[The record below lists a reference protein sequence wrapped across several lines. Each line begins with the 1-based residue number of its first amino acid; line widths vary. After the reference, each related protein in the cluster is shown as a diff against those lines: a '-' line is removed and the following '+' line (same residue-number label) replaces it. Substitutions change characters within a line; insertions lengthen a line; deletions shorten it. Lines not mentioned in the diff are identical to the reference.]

1 RLPVGERYGRKSRA
15 AATMDSSSG
24 DSGRGGGTSLLSAWS
39 AAASRRYQHLLD
51 KATPH
56 VLRRWAG
63 LAVLA
68 LVYAARVW
76 IVQGFY
82 IVSYALG
89 IYVLNLFIAFLS
101 PQVDPEIQD
110 LVAGPGPS
118 LPTRSSDEFRPFVR
132 RLPEFKFWVQLHK
145 VLSQGYDD
153 TCWPLQ
159 TKNFKFAGEVKLI
172 MHFQNALHKSPAH
185 CAPSAPP
192 YMSPPPVIA
201 AYAPPYASPYTA
213 GAYPGA
219 ASYASYPPPAP
230 APYQTSVYPTPPPQ
244 QFYAPQSYP
253 PPSYPPQPYMQQYP
267 PSPAQPYY
275 PPVTFSSSIPV
286 LAQIVLGS
294 EVTDEVN
301 VLFQKTVE
309 PLRHELLQSIT
320 NMSSQ
325 GSRLQS
331 KWQATTT
338 RSLPPLL
345 TLLVLVSPVLALGQ
359 DGVLL
364 LKFKSSILSDPL
376 AVLRDWN
383 YYDATPCSWNGV
395 VCMGFPDAAAIT
407 WTPPPP
413 PAANTG
419 GGGNVQVPTASR
431 VISLVLP
438 NSRLLGSVPPEL
450 GLLEHLRH
458 LDLSGN
464 MLNGTLPP
472 SLFNASELRVLS
484 LANNAISGKL
494 PELDGRMSSSLQV
507 LNLSDNALIGR
518 LPANLSR
525 LPNLTVVSLANNYLY
540 GQLPGGGFER
550 LQYLDLSSNLVN
562 GSLPTDLGGPRLRYL
577 NLSYNRL
584 TGAIP
589 LELGA
594 TIPANATVDLSFN
607 NLTGEIPHGGAFAA
621 EKPMAFVGNPSLCG
635 RPLRNPCAI
644 PSIPSTVS
652 DHPNSSIA
660 APQKGKSPP
669 AFAAIPKNT
678 DGTSPAG
685 GGQSSA
691 GRGTLRPLAVIAIT
705 VGDLAGVGILFV
717 VFLYLY
723 HVKKKK
729 KTQEQ
734 RQQKEVGGVGLR
746 NEPPPTATTAS
757 PESKT
762 IGLLSC
768 CLRKKGGGDGG
779 DTEETSETS
788 GSSETEGEVEEAPKR
803 EKDGEDG
810 RSHSQQKLQ
819 GATLVMVDGETE
831 LEIET
836 LLKAS
841 AYILGASASSIVY
854 KAVLADGTALAV
866 RRIGEGSVI
875 GKLKDFGAQV
885 RSIAK
890 FRHPNLLRLRGF
902 SWGADEKLLIH
913 DYAPNGSLANISL
926 SKKLGSSPLH
936 LSWEARLGIAR
947 GVARGL
953 AYIHEK
959 KCSHG
964 NLKPSNILLDSDM
977 EPKIGDFGLDRVM
990 LGAGASARQFGSKRS
1005 MHSSIS
1011 LPDLSSVA
1019 GASPSA
1025 PGGSSS
1031 SALAP
1036 PPYQAPESLKNLK
1049 PSAKWDVYSFGMVLL
1064 ELVAGRVFSEVELSH
1079 WNAGLVV
1086 EEKNRLLRMADAA
1099 IRGEVEG
1106 KEEALLCCI
1115 KLGFA
1120 CCAMA
1125 PQRRPSMK
1133 EAVQVL
1139 DNISPLPHP
1148 QPANVL
1154 LSNHSKCNP

>member
-1 RLPVGERYGRKSRA
+1 
-15 AATMDSSSG
+15 
-24 DSGRGGGTSLLSAWS
+24 
-39 AAASRRYQHLLD
+39 
-51 KATPH
+51 
-56 VLRRWAG
+56 
-63 LAVLA
+63 
-68 LVYAARVW
+68 
-76 IVQGFY
+76 
-82 IVSYALG
+82 
-89 IYVLNLFIAFLS
+89 
-101 PQVDPEIQD
+101 
-110 LVAGPGPS
+110 
-118 LPTRSSDEFRPFVR
+118 
-132 RLPEFKFWVQLHK
+132 
-145 VLSQGYDD
+145 
-153 TCWPLQ
+153 
-159 TKNFKFAGEVKLI
+159 
-172 MHFQNALHKSPAH
+172 
-185 CAPSAPP
+185 
-192 YMSPPPVIA
+192 
-201 AYAPPYASPYTA
+201 
-213 GAYPGA
+213 
-219 ASYASYPPPAP
+219 
-230 APYQTSVYPTPPPQ
+230 
-244 QFYAPQSYP
+244 
-253 PPSYPPQPYMQQYP
+253 
-267 PSPAQPYY
+267 
-275 PPVTFSSSIPV
+275 
-286 LAQIVLGS
+286 
-294 EVTDEVN
+294 
-301 VLFQKTVE
+301 
-309 PLRHELLQSIT
+309 
-320 NMSSQ
+320 MSSQ

-331 KWQATTT
+331 RWRAT

-345 TLLVLVSPVLALGQ
+345 TLLLLVSPALALSQ

-364 LKFKSSILSDPL
+364 LKFKSSILSDPF

-395 VCMGFPDAAAIT
+395 VCMGFPDAAALT
-407 WTPPPP
+407 WRTPPPP
-413 PAANTG
+413 PPPPTAANTAG
-419 GGGNVQVPTASR
+419 GGDVQVPMVSR
-431 VISLVLP
+431 VINLVLP

-472 SLFNASELRVLS
+472 SLFNASELRLLS
-484 LANNAISGKL
+484 LANNAISGEL

-540 GQLPGGGFER
+540 GQLAGGGFER

-562 GSLPTDLGGPRLRYL
+562 GSLPTDFGGPRLRYL

-589 LELGA
+589 LELGT

-607 NLTGEIPHGGAFAA
+607 NLTGEIPQGGAFAG

-635 RPLRNPCAI
+635 RPLRTRCAI

-652 DHPNSSIA
+652 DHPNSSTA
-660 APQKGKSPP
+660 APQKRKSPP

-705 VGDLAGVGILFV
+705 VGDLAGIAILFV

-729 KTQEQ
+729 TQEQ
-734 RQQKEVGGVGLR
+734 QQQTEVGGVGLK
-746 NEPPPTATTAS
+746 NEPPSTATTAS
-757 PESKT
+757 SESKT
-762 IGLLSC
+762 IGPLSC

-788 GSSETEGEVEEAPKR
+788 GSSETEGEVEEAPKG
-803 EKDGEDG
+803 EKEGEDG

-831 LEIET
+831 LEIDT

-885 RSIAK
+885 RSIVK

-936 LSWEARLGIAR
+936 LSWEARLRIAR

-959 KCSHG
+959 KCFHG

-990 LGAGASARQFGSKRS
+990 FSAGASARQFGSKRS

-1011 LPDLSSVA
+1011 LPDLSSIA

-1025 PGGSSS
+1025 AGCSSS
-1031 SALAP
+1031 ASALAP

-1049 PSAKWDVYSFGMVLL
+1049 PGAKWDVYSFGMVLL
-1064 ELVAGRVFSEVELSH
+1064 ELVAGRVFSEVELCH

-1086 EEKNRLLRMADAA
+1086 EERNRLLRMADAA

-1106 KEEALLCCI
+1106 KEEALLCCF

-1133 EAVQVL
+1133 DAVQVL
-1139 DNISPLPHP
+1139 DNISSLPHP
-1148 QPANVL
+1148 QSANVL
-1154 LSNHSKCNP
+1154 LSNHSKWNP

>member
-1 RLPVGERYGRKSRA
+1 
-15 AATMDSSSG
+15 
-24 DSGRGGGTSLLSAWS
+24 
-39 AAASRRYQHLLD
+39 
-51 KATPH
+51 
-56 VLRRWAG
+56 
-63 LAVLA
+63 
-68 LVYAARVW
+68 
-76 IVQGFY
+76 
-82 IVSYALG
+82 
-89 IYVLNLFIAFLS
+89 
-101 PQVDPEIQD
+101 
-110 LVAGPGPS
+110 
-118 LPTRSSDEFRPFVR
+118 
-132 RLPEFKFWVQLHK
+132 
-145 VLSQGYDD
+145 
-153 TCWPLQ
+153 
-159 TKNFKFAGEVKLI
+159 
-172 MHFQNALHKSPAH
+172 
-185 CAPSAPP
+185 
-192 YMSPPPVIA
+192 
-201 AYAPPYASPYTA
+201 
-213 GAYPGA
+213 
-219 ASYASYPPPAP
+219 
-230 APYQTSVYPTPPPQ
+230 
-244 QFYAPQSYP
+244 
-253 PPSYPPQPYMQQYP
+253 
-267 PSPAQPYY
+267 
-275 PPVTFSSSIPV
+275 
-286 LAQIVLGS
+286 
-294 EVTDEVN
+294 
-301 VLFQKTVE
+301 
-309 PLRHELLQSIT
+309 
-320 NMSSQ
+320 MSSQ

-331 KWQATTT
+331 KWQATT

-413 PAANTG
+413 PPAANTG

-431 VISLVLP
+431 VIGLVLP

-472 SLFNASELRVLS
+472 SLFDASELRVLS
-484 LANNAISGKL
+484 LANNAISGEL

-540 GQLPGGGFER
+540 GQLRGGGFLR

-652 DHPNSSIA
+652 DHPNSSVA

-691 GRGTLRPLAVIAIT
+691 GRGTLRPFAVIAIT

-734 RQQKEVGGVGLR
+734 RQQKEVGGVGLK

-788 GSSETEGEVEEAPKR
+788 GSSETEGELEEAPKG

-885 RSIAK
+885 RSLAK

-936 LSWEARLGIAR
+936 LSWEARLRIAR

-1025 PGGSSS
+1025 ASGSSS

-1064 ELVAGRVFSEVELSH
+1064 ELVAGRVFSEVELCH

-1086 EEKNRLLRMADAA
+1086 EERNRLLRMADAA

-1139 DNISPLPHP
+1139 DNISPLPLPHP
-1148 QPANVL
+1148 QSANVL